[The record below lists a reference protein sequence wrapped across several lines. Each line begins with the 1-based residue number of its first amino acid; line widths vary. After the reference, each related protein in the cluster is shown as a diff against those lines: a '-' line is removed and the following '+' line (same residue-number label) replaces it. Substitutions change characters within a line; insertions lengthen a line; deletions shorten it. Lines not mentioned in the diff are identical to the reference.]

1 MATIRLV
8 PSAYSVS
15 NSSYLS
21 VSNPDNM
28 YNNTDN
34 DTYATVTNS
43 RTSTSSYYFYLKG
56 FNFDDIPSDAT
67 INSFSIKIKVRE
79 SGITTSTSYRMYL
92 CDGTS
97 MLSDYA
103 STMPSTSVSTIT
115 FSVSSDW
122 EALKSYGSD
131 LAIRVN
137 CRRASRNTT
146 GYLYVYGA
154 EIEVDYTPSIAY
166 TVTSSI
172 ENGTM
177 VSDNPIS
184 VAEGESATLYFKG
197 ADGYTFESMT
207 VDGAPVTPSPY
218 SGSSSSTDVNV
229 TYSTNYSTYSSYSFE
244 NCYDGNTS
252 TYFWSS
258 EAQTT
263 GKYVLITF
271 STAVDLTEFSTY
283 SSNSTDMLN
292 TNSYLQVSKDG
303 STWID
308 VGQFSGSSTSSFAL
322 GTEGKGIIAARI
334 YVKSDISNWLVL
346 NEITMSYTAASID
359 ADYMYTISNIT
370 SDKTVIIIFS
380 NTSGGS
386 AYIKINGEW
395 VRTKSVWIK
404 NTTGWTESTWDDI
417 QTIFKTENVKNE

>member
-8 PSAYSVS
+8 PSSYSVS

-21 VSNPDNM
+21 VSSASNM

-43 RTSTSSYYFYLKG
+43 RSSTSSYYFYLSG
-56 FNFDDIPSDAT
+56 FNFDDVPSDAK
-67 INSFSIKIKVRE
+67 INSYTVKIKVRE
-79 SGITTSTSYRMYL
+79 SGVTTSTSYRMYL

-97 MLSDYA
+97 TLSNYA
-103 STMPSTSVSTIT
+103 STMPSTSVST
-115 FSVSSDW
+115 VSFTSTTSW
-122 EALKSYGSD
+122 ETLKSYGSD

-154 EIEVDYTPSIAY
+154 EIEVDYTPSITY

-244 NCYDGNTS
+244 NCYDGDTS
-252 TYFWSS
+252 SYFWSS
-258 EAQTT
+258 EAQSA
-263 GKYVLITF
+263 GKYIIITF
-271 STAVDLTEFSTY
+271 STTVDLTEFSTY
-283 SSNSTDMLN
+283 SSNSTDMPN
-292 TNSYLQVSKDG
+292 TNNYLQVSKDG
-303 STWID
+303 KTWTD
-308 VGQFSGSSTSSFAL
+308 VGQFSGESTSTFTL
-322 GTEGKGIIAARI
+322 GAEGKGIVAVRI
-334 YVKSDISNWLVL
+334 YAKSDISNWLVL

-370 SDKTVIIIFS
+370 SNKTVVIVFAA
-380 NTSGGS
+380 GS
-386 AYIKINGEW
+386 TGYVKVNGAW
-395 VRTKSVWIK
+395 TQAKSVWVK
-404 NTTGWTESTWDDI
+404 GSSGWTESSWDDLQQI
-417 QTIFKTENVKNE
+417 MNTENVRYIT

>member
-21 VSNPDNM
+21 VSNASNM

-43 RTSTSSYYFYLKG
+43 RSSTSSYYFYLKG
-56 FNFDDIPSDAT
+56 FNFDDVPSDAT
-67 INSFSIKIKVRE
+67 INSFTIKIKIRE
-79 SGITTSTSYRMYL
+79 SGVTTSTSYRMYL
-92 CDGTS
+92 CDGIST
-97 MLSDYA
+97 LSDYA

-122 EALKSYGSD
+122 ETMKSYGSD
-131 LAIRVN
+131 LGIRVN
-137 CRRASRNTT
+137 CRRASRSTT
-146 GYLYVYGA
+146 AYLYVYGA
-154 EIEVDYTPSIAY
+154 EIEVDYTPSVTY

-177 VSDNPIS
+177 VSDNPLT

-197 ADGYTFESMT
+197 NDGYTFKSMT
-207 VDGAPVTPSPY
+207 VDGASVIPTPY
-218 SGSSSSTDVNV
+218 DGSSSTEVSVE
-229 TYSTNYSTYSSYSFE
+229 YSTNYSTYSSYSFD
-244 NCYDGNTS
+244 NCHDGDTS

-258 EAQTT
+258 EAQTA
-263 GKYVLITF
+263 GKYVLISF

-283 SSNSTDMLN
+283 SSNSTDMPN

-303 STWID
+303 ETWTD
-308 VGQFSGSSTSSFAL
+308 VGQFSGESTSSFTL
-322 GTEGKGIIAARI
+322 GAEGKGIVAARI
-334 YVKSDISNWLVL
+334 YAKSDIANWLVL
-346 NEITMSYTAASID
+346 NEITMSYAAASID

-380 NTSGGS
+380 NESGGS

-395 VRTKSVWIK
+395 VRAKSVWIK
-404 NTTGWTESTWDDI
+404 NATGWTESTWDDI
-417 QTIFKTENVKNE
+417 QTIFETEKVKNE